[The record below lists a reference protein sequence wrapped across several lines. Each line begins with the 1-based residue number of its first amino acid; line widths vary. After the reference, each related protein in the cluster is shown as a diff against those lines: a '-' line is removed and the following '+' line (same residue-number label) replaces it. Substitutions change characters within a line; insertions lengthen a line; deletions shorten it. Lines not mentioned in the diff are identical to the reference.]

1 MVEAPLRGEY
11 NVGAIRALRQAGGAA
26 GALSSPGAA
35 AGCDQLALYLPWLAS
50 VSIDLRM
57 RSKSRENL

>member
-1 MVEAPLRGEY
+1 M
-11 NVGAIRALRQAGGAA
+11 GAIRALRQAGGAA